1 MEEIITIDEEK
12 QKEVSRKMQEF
23 KLSDYYQLLAA
34 KLSIDYKRLVNDL
47 IVKDNS
53 EVRGAIHYL
62 LGLYDWFESKS
73 ELEELINIEKRKIE
87 EDRDW

>member
-1 MEEIITIDEEK
+1 MEEIIKTDEES
-12 QKEVSRKMQEF
+12 QKELSRKVQEF
-23 KLSDYYQLLAA
+23 KLTDFYQLLAG
-34 KLSIDYKRLVNDL
+34 KLAVDYKRLVNDL
-47 IVKDNS
+47 IVKDNP

-62 LGLYDWFESKS
+62 LGLYDWFESRS